1 MINEWMSVESGK
13 YRITFVLK
21 VETDIINSNTV
32 SPIGQDAMLVIMYV
46 KTFKSDVFVFI
57 YNIVMLSSY

>member
-1 MINEWMSVESGK
+1 MSVESGK
-13 YRITFVLK
+13 YRITFALK

-32 SPIGQDAMLVIMYV
+32 SPIGQAAMLVIMYV
-46 KTFKSDVFVFI
+46 ETFKSDVFVFI

>member
-1 MINEWMSVESGK
+1 MSVESGK

-21 VETDIINSNTV
+21 VATDIINSNTV
-32 SPIGQDAMLVIMYV
+32 SPIGQAAMLVIMYV